1 MVGLFESSR
10 SKARLTFVV
19 TQDPYPD
26 VAGSEVVK
34 KMKRETLEIATPEA
48 TGVEVTDSWIR
59 DPLLNPRREFQK
71 NGLREIRGY
80 PPVVGQGGVHIRL
93 HPAMKPNFHDG

>member
-1 MVGLFESSR
+1 MGGLLESSR
-10 SKARLTFVV
+10 SKARLAFVV

-48 TGVEVTDSWIR
+48 TGVEVANVWIR
-59 DPLLNPRREFQK
+59 DHLFNPRRELQK
-71 NGLREIRGY
+71 KRLREVRGY
-80 PPVVGQGGVHIRL
+80 RPVVGQGGIHIRL